1 MKKSYYLFLL
11 FYSLLANAQVGIGT
25 TNPQATLDIRETNP
39 AAPSA
44 KAGIAISQVSVL
56 PTTGNRAGQLIYLT
70 TNNSYYFYNGSIWQ
84 PLVSGG
90 SAVFGDV
97 KNGYQTTDHNG
108 WVLLNGRLLT
118 TLTPTQQVTAAALG
132 FVANLPNVADK
143 SIVGASPTK
152 ALNTTGGADNV
163 ILSRDQLPDFSLN
176 TLPGEGMHTH
186 LYYWPTYTTTY
197 VAAGSNAV
205 SYIYNYGTFWSN
217 YNGYYDGAHTHTTE
231 SVNGGVPQSAIN
243 IQNPYITMN
252 GFIYLGL

>member
-118 TLTPTQQVTAAALG
+118 TLTTTQQATAAALG
-132 FVANLPNVADK
+132 FSTNLPNIADK
-143 SIVGASPTK
+143 SIVGTSVTK
-152 ALNTTGGADNV
+152 TLNTTGGTDNV
-163 ILSRDQLPDFSLN
+163 TISRDQLPDFSLN
-176 TLPGEGMHTH
+176 TLPGEGTHTH
-186 LYYWPTYTTTY
+186 LYYWPTFTTKY

-205 SYIYNYGTFWSN
+205 SYLYSYSSFWSDF
-217 YNGYYDGAHTHTTE
+217 NGNHDGAHTHTTE
-231 SVNGGVPQSAIN
+231 SINGGVPQTAIN
-243 IQNPYITMN
+243 IQNPYIAMN